1 MDHSTPQVIEHG
13 ELQPRRHYKWT
24 TVSHVIGMAWGAA
37 VFGYGGSIIGT
48 TLGQPSFLEY
58 MGLNTAPNADQ
69 LFGAMNSLFYIGGI
83 VGGFIAGYLANIY
96 GRKAVVIGGAAIALV
111 AQALTAGSV
120 NIAMFIVFRFFVGL
134 G

>member
-1 MDHSTPQVIEHG
+1 MNTQTPLEMEAVEAK
-13 ELQPRRHYKWT
+13 PRRHYRWS
-24 TVSHVIGMAWGAA
+24 TVMHVIGMAWGAA

-58 MGLNTAPNADQ
+58 MGLDTAPNADQ

-83 VGGFIAGYLANIY
+83 IGGFSAGYLADIY
-96 GRKAVVIGGAAIALV
+96 GRKRVVLGGAALALV

-120 NIAMFIVFRFFVGL
+120 NIAMFIVFRFFVGI

>member
-1 MDHSTPQVIEHG
+1 M
-13 ELQPRRHYKWT
+13 L
-24 TVSHVIGMAWGAA
+24 HVIGMAWGAA

-58 MGLNTAPNADQ
+58 MSLDTASNADQ

-83 VGGFIAGYLANIY
+83 FGGFVAGYLADIY
-96 GRKAVVIGGAAIALV
+96 GRKRVVIGGAALTLV

-120 NIAMFIVFRFFVGL
+120 NIEMFIVFRFFVGV